1 MCEVNL
7 QKYFVEL
14 EASVEEVLK
23 FETSPPFFSNE
34 YSVETPWSSIPFA
47 AIIGITLY
55 IITNIALVSMSQRST
70 WYKTLQP
77 QWLNY

>member
-1 MCEVNL
+1 
-7 QKYFVEL
+7 
-14 EASVEEVLK
+14 
-23 FETSPPFFSNE
+23 
-34 YSVETPWSSIPFA
+34 
-47 AIIGITLY
+47 LY